1 MDHPVLGMVFSIGFT
16 ALLNS
21 SGVAMTVYISLCK
34 QGLLTQSAGVLP
46 CRVGYRVGCTTM
58 PGGIPCRVRCR
69 ALLCLSNDA
78 GDSVADAPQCWLC
91 DQASSR
97 AGTRGWAAAV
107 ADRSIAAGRESAN
120 GL

>member
-46 CRVGYRVGCTTM
+46 CRVG
-58 PGGIPCRVRCR
+58 
-69 ALLCLSNDA
+69 
-78 GDSVADAPQCWLC
+78 
-91 DQASSR
+91 
-97 AGTRGWAAAV
+97 
-107 ADRSIAAGRESAN
+107 
-120 GL
+120 

>member
-58 PGGIPCRVRCR
+58 PGGTPCR
-69 ALLCLSNDA
+69 ALLCLSNAA
-78 GDSVADAPQCWLC
+78 GDSVADAPVLVVRP
-91 DQASSR
+91 S
-97 AGTRGWAAAV
+97 V
-107 ADRSIAAGRESAN
+107 I
-120 GL
+120 

>member
-46 CRVGYRVGCTTM
+46 CR
-58 PGGIPCRVRCR
+58 GGIPCRVHHHAGWDTVSGALSRATLSQQRCR
-69 ALLCLSNDA
+69 RLRSGC
-78 GDSVADAPQCWLC
+78 APVLVV
-91 DQASSR
+91 R
-97 AGTRGWAAAV
+97 P
-107 ADRSIAAGRESAN
+107 SII
-120 GL
+120 